1 MKTKKNYTIKEI
13 ADDLSVTK
21 SAIQQRMTGK
31 FRERFVS
38 REKISGRMTLIVSR
52 EGYLKL
58 KSEIKSRNKVE
69 QADDD
74 VILVLKDQ
82 LKKKDEQIAKLQ
94 ILLNQSQQLQ
104 LQQNEK
110 IKLLETSAKKHWWQR
125 LFK

>member
-1 MKTKKNYTIKEI
+1 MEIKESYTIKEI

-21 SAIQQRMTGK
+21 SAIQQRMTSE
-31 FRERFVS
+31 FREKFVS
-38 REKISGRMTLIVSR
+38 RKKITGRMTLIVSR

-58 KSEIKSRNKVE
+58 KNEIKSRNKVE
-69 QADDD
+69 QVDDD
-74 VILVLKDQ
+74 VISVLKDQ

-110 IKLLETSAKKHWWQR
+110 IKLLENSARKHWWQK

>member
-1 MKTKKNYTIKEI
+1 METKKNYTIKEI

-31 FRERFVS
+31 FREKFVS
-38 REKISGRMTLIVSR
+38 RKKINGRMTLIVSR

-58 KSEIKSRNKVE
+58 KSEIKSRNKVD
-69 QADDD
+69 DDD

-110 IKLLETSAKKHWWQR
+110 IKLLETSAKKHWWQK

>member
-1 MKTKKNYTIKEI
+1 MEIKENYTIKEI

-21 SAIQQRMTGK
+21 SAIQQRMTDK
-31 FRERFVS
+31 FREKFVS
-38 REKISGRMTLIVSR
+38 RKKINGRMTLIVSR

-58 KSEIKSRNKVE
+58 KSEIKSRNKVD
-69 QADDD
+69 DDD